1 MTNRNLVSPLSL
13 SNQKE
18 IRTLVENRKAYTLN
32 HCELNVFETYERSEL
47 VPLTFSDL
55 VITSMLRG
63 KKVMHLFDQPGFDYL
78 PGESV
83 IVPPNITMTIDFPEA
98 SANQPSQCTALA
110 INQQEIMN
118 TLDFLNEN
126 YPREDGNTWKLNYN
140 QFHFFNNYELAQL
153 INKLIRISTGDALT
167 KDVLAN
173 LTLKELLIRI
183 MQMQNLHEVSDNM
196 HELSTGSRFAYV
208 LDYIRVHLTEK
219 LNINALSQMAFMS
232 KPSFFRAF
240 KYELGI
246 SPVDY
251 IIKERI
257 QFAKQ
262 LMNNPYNSISE
273 ACFKAGFNNLNYFS
287 RAFKKIEGITPSG
300 YKVGVK
306 GKNEQ
311 PGSLFGLK
319 P

>member
-1 MTNRNLVSPLSL
+1 MTNKNLVSPLNL
-13 SNQKE
+13 SNQKQ
-18 IRTLVENRKAYTLN
+18 ISTLVETRRAYTMN

-47 VPLTFSDL
+47 VPLTFTDL

-63 KKVMHLFDQPGFDYL
+63 KKVMHLFDKPGFDYL
-78 PGESV
+78 PGETV
-83 IVPPNITMTIDFPEA
+83 IVPPNITMKIDFPEA
-98 SANQPSQCTALA
+98 TEKQPSQCTALA
-110 INQQEIMN
+110 INQHEIIS
-118 TLDFLNEN
+118 TLDFLNEH
-126 YPREDGNTWKLNYN
+126 YPREDNHTWQLNYN
-140 QFHFFNNYELAQL
+140 QFHFFNNDELAQL

-183 MQMQNLHEVSDNM
+183 MQMQNLHDM
-196 HELSTGSRFAYV
+196 HTNQLTLTNSRFALV
-208 LDYIRVHLTEK
+208 LEYIKQHLTGK
-219 LNINALSQMAFMS
+219 LNIDTLSQMAFMS

-240 KYELGI
+240 KHELGM

-262 LMNNPYNSISE
+262 LITNPYNSISE

-287 RAFKKIEGITPSG
+287 RAFKKIEGVTPSL
-300 YKVGVK
+300 YKANLRVGV
-306 GKNEQ
+306 N
-311 PGSLFGLK
+311 
-319 P
+319 

>member
-1 MTNRNLVSPLSL
+1 MTNKNLVSPLSL
-13 SNQKE
+13 SSGKE
-18 IRTLVENRKAYTLN
+18 IKTLVEHRKAYTLN
-32 HCELNVFETYERSEL
+32 HCELNIFETYQRSEL

-78 PGESV
+78 PGETV

-98 SANQPSQCTALA
+98 SASQPSQCTALA
-110 INQQEIMN
+110 INHLEIMN

-126 YPREDGNTWKLNYN
+126 YPREDNRIWKLNYN

-183 MQMQNLHEVSDNM
+183 MQMQNLHDVSDHM
-196 HELSTGSRFAYV
+196 HELSSGSRFAFV
-208 LDYIRVHLTEK
+208 LEYIKVHLTDK
-219 LNINALSQMAFMS
+219 LNIDSLSQMAFMS
-232 KPSFFRAF
+232 KASFFRAF

-251 IIKERI
+251 IIRERV
-257 QFAKQ
+257 QLAKQ

-287 RAFKKIEGITPSG
+287 RAFKKTEGITPSL
-300 YKVGVK
+300 YRMR
-306 GKNEQ
+306 
-311 PGSLFGLK
+311 LK
-319 P
+319 TNL

>member
-1 MTNRNLVSPLSL
+1 MTNKNLVSPLSL
-13 SNQKE
+13 SNRKE
-18 IRTLVENRKAYTLN
+18 IVTLVENRKAYTLN
-32 HCELNVFETYERSEL
+32 HCELNIFETYQRSEL

-78 PGESV
+78 PGETV
-83 IVPPNITMTIDFPEA
+83 IVPPNITMKIDFPEA

-110 INQQEIMN
+110 INQQEIAN
-118 TLDFLNEN
+118 TLNFLNEN
-126 YPREDGNTWKLNYN
+126 YPREDDRIWQLNHN

-183 MQMQNLHEVSDNM
+183 MQMQNLHEIHDNL
-196 HELSTGSRFAYV
+196 HELSAGSRFAYV
-208 LDYIRVHLTEK
+208 LEYIRVHLTEK
-219 LNINALSQMAFMS
+219 LSIDALSQMAFMS
-232 KPSFFRAF
+232 KASFFRAF
-240 KYELGI
+240 RHELGI

-257 QFAKQ
+257 MLAKQ

-287 RAFKKIEGITPSG
+287 RAFKKLEGITPSL
-300 YKVGVK
+300 YKAAA
-306 GKNEQ
+306 KNRA
-311 PGSLFGLK
+311 
-319 P
+319 

>member
-1 MTNRNLVSPLSL
+1 MTNKNLLTPLSL
-13 SNQKE
+13 SKGKE
-18 IRTLVENRKAYTLN
+18 LMNLVENRKAYTMN
-32 HCELNVFETYERSEL
+32 HCELNVFETYQRSEL

-63 KKVMHLFDQPGFDYL
+63 KKVMHLFDKPGFDYL
-78 PGESV
+78 PGETV

-98 SANQPSQCTALA
+98 TAKQPSQCTALA
-110 INQQEIMN
+110 INNQEILN
-118 TLDFLNEN
+118 TVDFLNES
-126 YPREDGNTWKLNYN
+126 YPREDSKSWQLNYN

-183 MQMQNLHEVSDNM
+183 MQMQNLHDMHDNL

-208 LDYIRVHLTEK
+208 VEFINNHLTEK
-219 LNINALSQMAFMS
+219 LNIDVLSQMAFMS
-232 KPSFFRAF
+232 KASFFRAF
-240 KYELGI
+240 RHELGI

-257 QFAKQ
+257 QLAKQ
-262 LMNNPYNSISE
+262 LMSNPYNSISE

-287 RAFKKIEGITPSG
+287 RAFKKTEGITPS
-300 YKVGVK
+300 
-306 GKNEQ
+306 
-311 PGSLFGLK
+311 LFKSHLK
-319 P
+319 IRHLN

>member
-1 MTNRNLVSPLSL
+1 MFNKNLITPVNLSGGRAL
-13 SNQKE
+13 Q
-18 IRTLVENRKAYTLN
+18 TLVENRKAYTMD
-32 HCELNVFETYERSEL
+32 HCELNIFETYQRSEL

-63 KKVMHLFDQPGFDYL
+63 KKVMHLFDKPGFDYL
-78 PGESV
+78 PGETV
-83 IVPPNITMTIDFPEA
+83 IVPPNVTMTIDFPEA
-98 SANQPSQCTALA
+98 SASQPSQCTALA
-110 INQQEIMN
+110 INQHEINN
-118 TLDFLNEN
+118 TLNFLNEN
-126 YPREDGNTWKLNYN
+126 CPREGGPEWKLNYN
-140 QFHFFNNYELAQL
+140 QFHFFNNDELALL

-183 MQMQNLHEVSDNM
+183 MQMQNLHEVKENL
-196 HELSTGSRFAYV
+196 HQLSPTSRFAYV
-208 LDYIRVHLTEK
+208 LEYINMHLTEK
-219 LNINALSQMAFMS
+219 LSIDALSQMAFMS
-232 KPSFFRAF
+232 KASFFRAF

-251 IIKERI
+251 VIKERI

-287 RAFKKIEGITPSG
+287 RAFKKTEGITPSL
-300 YKVGVK
+300 YKHRL
-306 GKNEQ
+306 KN
-311 PGSLFGLK
+311 PNWN
-319 P
+319 

>member
-1 MTNRNLVSPLSL
+1 MFNKNLITPVNLSGGRAL
-13 SNQKE
+13 Q
-18 IRTLVENRKAYTLN
+18 TLVENRKAYTMD
-32 HCELNVFETYERSEL
+32 HCELNVFETYQRSEL

-63 KKVMHLFDQPGFDYL
+63 KKVMHLFDKPGFDYL
-78 PGESV
+78 PGETV
-83 IVPPNITMTIDFPEA
+83 IVPPNVTMTIDFPEA
-98 SANQPSQCTALA
+98 SASQPSQCTALA
-110 INQQEIMN
+110 INQREINN
-118 TLDFLNEN
+118 TLDFLNEHC
-126 YPREDGNTWKLNYN
+126 PREDGPEWKLNYN
-140 QFHFFNNYELAQL
+140 QFHFYNNDELAQL

-183 MQMQNLHEVSDNM
+183 MQMQNLHEVKENL
-196 HELSTGSRFAYV
+196 HQLSPNSRFAYV
-208 LDYIRVHLTEK
+208 LEYINMHLTEK
-219 LNINALSQMAFMS
+219 LRIDALCQMAFMS
-232 KPSFFRAF
+232 KASFFRAF

-251 IIKERI
+251 VIKERI

-287 RAFKKIEGITPSG
+287 RAFKKTEGITPSL
-300 YKVGVK
+300 YKHRL
-306 GKNEQ
+306 KN
-311 PGSLFGLK
+311 PNWN
-319 P
+319 

>member
-1 MTNRNLVSPLSL
+1 MSKNLITPLGL
-13 SNQKE
+13 SGEKE
-18 IRTLVENRKAYTLN
+18 IMTLIEHRKAYTLN
-32 HCELNVFETYERSEL
+32 HCELNVFETYQRSEL

-63 KKVMHLFDQPGFDYL
+63 KKVMHLFDKPGFDYL
-78 PGESV
+78 PGETV
-83 IVPPNITMTIDFPEA
+83 IVPPNITMRIDFPEA
-98 SANQPSQCTALA
+98 SAHQPSQCTALA
-110 INQQEIMN
+110 INQQEINN
-118 TLDFLNEN
+118 TIDFLNEH
-126 YPREDGNTWKLNYN
+126 YPREDDLVWELNYN

-153 INKLIRISTGDALT
+153 INKLIRISTADTLT

-183 MQMQNLHEVSDNM
+183 MQMQNLSEVHDN
-196 HELSTGSRFAYV
+196 LQQTSNSNRFAYV
-208 LDYIRVHLTEK
+208 LDYIKGHITEK
-219 LNINALSQMAFMS
+219 LSIDALSKMAFMS

-257 QFAKQ
+257 ILAKQ

-287 RAFKKIEGITPSG
+287 RAFKKLEGITPSQYKMG
-300 YKVGVK
+300 YSY
-306 GKNEQ
+306 N
-311 PGSLFGLK
+311 
-319 P
+319 

>member
-1 MTNRNLVSPLSL
+1 MNNTHLVNPVGLSSDKELRN
-13 SNQKE
+13 
-18 IRTLVENRKAYTLN
+18 LVENRKAYTMN
-32 HCELNVFETYERSEL
+32 QCELNIFETYQKSEL

-78 PGESV
+78 PGETV
-83 IVPPNITMTIDFPEA
+83 IVPPNITMSIDFPEA

-110 INQQEIMN
+110 INNQEIMN

-126 YPREDGNTWKLNYN
+126 YPREDNRIWKLNYN
-140 QFHFFNNYELAQL
+140 QFHFFNNFELAQL
-153 INKLIRISTGDALT
+153 INKLVRISTGDALT

-183 MQMQNLHEVSDNM
+183 MQMQNFNEVQDNLPGM
-196 HELSTGSRFAYV
+196 PTNSRFAFV
-208 LDYIRVHLTEK
+208 LDYIKNHLTEK
-219 LNINALSQMAFMS
+219 LSIDALCQMAFMS
-232 KPSFFRAF
+232 KASFFRAF
-240 KYELGI
+240 KHELGI

-251 IIKERI
+251 IIKERLHL
-257 QFAKQ
+257 AKQ

-287 RAFKKIEGITPSG
+287 RAFKKVEGLTPSL
-300 YKVGVK
+300 YK
-306 GKNEQ
+306 
-311 PGSLFGLK
+311 SHLK
-319 P
+319 SSRLN

>member
-1 MTNRNLVSPLSL
+1 MTNKNLVNPLNL
-13 SNQKE
+13 SNHKE
-18 IRTLVENRKAYTLN
+18 IHTLVETRRAYTMN
-32 HCELNVFETYERSEL
+32 HCELNIFETYERSEL

-63 KKVMHLFDQPGFDYL
+63 KKVMHLFDKPGFDYL
-78 PGESV
+78 PGETV
-83 IVPPNITMTIDFPEA
+83 IVPPNITMKIDFPEA
-98 SANQPSQCTALA
+98 TASQPSQCTALA
-110 INQQEIMN
+110 INQHEIIS
-118 TLDFLNEN
+118 TLDFLNES
-126 YPREDGNTWKLNYN
+126 YPREDNHVWRLNYN
-140 QFHFFNNYELAQL
+140 QFHFFNNDELAQL

-183 MQMQNLHEVSDNM
+183 MQMQNLHEV
-196 HELSTGSRFAYV
+196 GSNPQHITSNRFAFV
-208 LDYIRVHLTEK
+208 LEYIKQHLTGK
-219 LNINALSQMAFMS
+219 LSIDTLSQMAFMS
-232 KPSFFRAF
+232 RPSFFRSF

-257 QFAKQ
+257 QLAKQ

-287 RAFKKIEGITPSG
+287 RTFKKIEGVTPSL
-300 YKVGVK
+300 YKAAIK
-306 GKNEQ
+306 FNTN
-311 PGSLFGLK
+311 
-319 P
+319 

>member
-1 MTNRNLVSPLSL
+1 MNNKNLLSPLNL
-13 SNQKE
+13 SSGKE
-18 IRTLVENRKAYTLN
+18 LNTLVENRKAYTMN
-32 HCELNVFETYERSEL
+32 HCELNIFETYQRSEL

-63 KKVMHLFDQPGFDYL
+63 KKVMHLFDKPGFDYL
-78 PGESV
+78 PGETV

-98 SANQPSQCTALA
+98 TSQQPSQCTALA
-110 INQQEIMN
+110 INKQEIMN
-118 TLDFLNEN
+118 TIDFLNEN
-126 YPREDGNTWKLNYN
+126 YPQEDHRLWQINYN

-183 MQMQNLHEVSDNM
+183 MQMQNLQEVTDNL
-196 HELSTGSRFAYV
+196 HELTTSSRFAHV
-208 LDYIRVHLTEK
+208 MEYIRFHLSEK
-219 LNINALSQMAFMS
+219 LNIDALSQMAFMS
-232 KPSFFRAF
+232 KSSFFRAF

-257 QFAKQ
+257 QLSKQ
-262 LMNNPYNSISE
+262 LMNNPHNSISD
-273 ACFKAGFNNLNYFS
+273 ACFKAGFNNLNYFC
-287 RAFKKIEGITPSG
+287 RAFKKIEGITPSMF
-300 YKVGVK
+300 KAQFRV
-306 GKNEQ
+306 NH
-311 PGSLFGLK
+311 FN
-319 P
+319 

>member
-1 MTNRNLVSPLSL
+1 MTNRNLLTPLSL
-13 SNQKE
+13 SKGKE
-18 IRTLVENRKAYTLN
+18 LMNLVENRKAYTMN
-32 HCELNVFETYERSEL
+32 HCELNVFETYQRSEL

-63 KKVMHLFDQPGFDYL
+63 KKVMHLFDKPGFDYL
-78 PGESV
+78 PGETV

-98 SANQPSQCTALA
+98 TAKQPSQCTALA
-110 INQQEIMN
+110 INNQEILN
-118 TLDFLNEN
+118 TVDFLNES
-126 YPREDGNTWKLNYN
+126 YPREDSKSWQLNYN

-183 MQMQNLHEVSDNM
+183 MQMQNLHDMHDNL

-208 LDYIRVHLTEK
+208 VEFINNHLTEK
-219 LNINALSQMAFMS
+219 LNIDVLSQMAFMS
-232 KPSFFRAF
+232 KASFFRAF
-240 KYELGI
+240 RHELGI

-257 QFAKQ
+257 QLSKQ
-262 LMNNPYNSISE
+262 LMSNPYNSISE

-287 RAFKKIEGITPSG
+287 RAFKKTEGITPV
-300 YKVGVK
+300 YL
-306 GKNEQ
+306 NRI
-311 PGSLFGLK
+311 
-319 P
+319 